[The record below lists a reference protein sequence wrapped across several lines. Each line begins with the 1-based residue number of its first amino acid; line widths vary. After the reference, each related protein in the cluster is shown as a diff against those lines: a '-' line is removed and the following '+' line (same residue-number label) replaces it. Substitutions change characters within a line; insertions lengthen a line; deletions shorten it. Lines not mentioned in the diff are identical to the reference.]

1 MNFNVSYSMFFV
13 LMLLAG
19 FATYFFFR
27 GRKLNLQLIIH
38 YTRELEKVFMPVDKN
53 YTIIS
58 LYVGFK
64 AMYKVDKLFVR
75 KVEITLALLPRHSFF
90 YFPISLLTS
99 KFDRLYFGM
108 RMSRIDFEEAHVVDP
123 KWLRHSG
130 IEDEKLKI
138 LTNEK
143 IQIKGKEFVLL
154 YMNNESKERL
164 LEILDLFPEVNLIKH
179 LCFVPETS
187 YYFMLISPK
196 PEKVK
201 EYAEAYY
208 KGSELL
214 VKTSSS

>member
-1 MNFNVSYSMFFV
+1 MFANISYSMFLV

-19 FATYFFFR
+19 FATFFFFR

-38 YTRELEKVFMPVDKN
+38 YTRELEKVFMPIDKN

-64 AMYKVDKLFVR
+64 AMYKVDKLFIR
-75 KVEITLALLPRHSFF
+75 KVELTLALLPRHSFF

-99 KFDRLYFGM
+99 KFDRLYLGI
-108 RMSRIDFEEAHVVDP
+108 RMSRIDFEEAHIVDP

-130 IEDEKLKI
+130 IEEEKLKI

-143 IQIKGKEFVLL
+143 VMIGGKEFILL
-154 YMNNESKERL
+154 YMNKEAKER
-164 LEILDLFPEVNLIKH
+164 ILKIAELFPETELIKH

-187 YYFMLISPK
+187 YYFMLVVPK
-196 PEKVK
+196 PEKIRK
-201 EYAEAYY
+201 YAEAYY
-208 KGSELL
+208 RGSELL
-214 VKTSSS
+214 VKTKPS